1 MRVRRIV
8 GAAAA
13 LALLAGWQVG
23 VADAQAAPRQI
34 PVPLVNP
41 KKPKPVKPKVVP
53 AGPADYFV
61 KFKAGVANG
70 TGTRATQARGGEVK
84 RKFRKAFHGVL
95 AHLTPA
101 QRDALQSDPSIEYVE
116 PKTEITISS
125 GSESDPP
132 WGIDRVDNRSLPIN
146 HNFSWGP
153 NGSGVDV
160 YVIDTGINKA
170 HVDFGGRA
178 RYGYNFHQNSVD
190 TSDCNGHGTHVAGTI
205 GGNRSG
211 VAKGVTLIPLRVNV
225 GCTNT
230 IDVGA
235 VFASFDYILE
245 GGGLNHPTVMNMS
258 FGGGLSTALDDA
270 VQYMVNN
277 GVVAVASAG
286 NDADDACY
294 SSPARVPG
302 ALTVAATNSADSE
315 TAWSN
320 YGPCVD
326 LYAPGDNIVSASN
339 TSNTG
344 WASMKGTSMS
354 APHVA
359 GAAALIMSV
368 HPAWT
373 PAQVSA
379 EIIGKATTGKV
390 KNANS
395 VNRLLFTGGGSTK
408 APLWPA
414 PTPTVSGT
422 ATMGSTLT
430 GSFGA
435 WGPSPVTLKYQW
447 QRMFGTTVTNI
458 AGATGTSYRLT
469 AADVG
474 ARVRATVVGYATD
487 YAPVG
492 RVSAWSN
499 VVTGSITGTVPT
511 ITGTAKVG
519 QQLKANAGTW
529 APSAVT
535 LHYQWY
541 RVSSTGAMSAISGA
555 TWSQY
560 GLTASD
566 LNYAIRVSVTG
577 TRPYFANVTK
587 VSAATGKVGLGTLTA
602 ATPTISG
609 TTKVSYTVTANPGTW
624 GPAPVTLRYQWYKVS
639 SAGATSAISG
649 ATASSY
655 QLLSGLRGYRLR
667 VTVTGSKTGYTTT
680 YRWSGTSAAVA

>member
-132 WGIDRVDNRSLPIN
+132 WGIDRVDNRSLPLN

-270 VQYMVNN
+270 VQYMINN

-294 SSPARVPG
+294 SSPARAPG

-390 KNANS
+390 KNAYS

-458 AGATGTSYRLT
+458 AGATGTSYRLA

-474 ARVRATVVGYATD
+474 AKVRVLVTGTNAD
-487 YAPVG
+487 YAPVQ
-492 RVSAWSN
+492 RASAWSG
-499 VVTGSITGTVPT
+499 VVTGKIVGAVPVITG
-511 ITGTAKVG
+511 ILKVG

-529 APSAVT
+529 APYPVT
-535 LHYQWY
+535 IRYQWY
-541 RVSSTGAMSAISGA
+541 RISTTGAVTAISGA
-555 TWSQY
+555 TGPY
-560 GLTASD
+560 YTLVAAD
-566 LNYAIRVSVTG
+566 LGCSVKVAISGWRT
-577 TRPYFANVTK
+577 YFATVTK
-587 VSAATGKVGLGTLTA
+587 ASVVSARVGSGTLSA
-602 ATPTISG
+602 PTPTIGG
-609 TTKVSYTVTANPGTW
+609 TLRVGYALTAYPGTW
-624 GPAPVTLRYQWYKVS
+624 GPAPVILKYQWYKVS
-639 SAGATSAISG
+639 SAGIASAISG
-649 ATASSY
+649 ATTNRY
-655 QLLSGLRGYRLR
+655 QIPSGLRGYRLR
-667 VTVTGSKTGYTTT
+667 VLVTGAKAGYTTVSK
-680 YRWSGTSAAVA
+680 WSATSAVVA